1 MQINLADKLK
11 SLRKEKNISQEKLA
25 QYLNVSYQA
34 VSKWENSTTYPD
46 ISLLPEIARFFG
58 ITIDELLQA
67 EQIDEE
73 QMYHEYEAKTADLQ
87 RIGRISDTLPI
98 WQEAYHRMPNNIR
111 VKEMLMSAYFD
122 TDKEKY
128 QKEIVELGTEICHSD
143 CGIYFKGQ
151 AIEQVARTYAHAGNM
166 DMAERWA
173 YEAHSIMHAL
183 EPLLVQITEDGEEML
198 SVFRFAN
205 YWYLNRLFYMGAR
218 LIECPTVPGGLEYTQ
233 AVSTAIA
240 AMYELVFP
248 NDDMDFENLQNLC
261 MLHKSIAED
270 EVSLGKDESII
281 KYHLTRAWE
290 CAEKSMFVVEHDL
303 NHPLVNGWHISGAP
317 SDNKRVAHL
326 LRDELRMECFDAY
339 RHTEWFSDISERMGK
354 IQ

>member
-58 ITIDELLQA
+58 ITVDELLQA
-67 EQIDEE
+67 ERVDEE
-73 QMYHEYEAKTADLQ
+73 QLYAEYEVKTSDLF
-87 RIGRISDTLPI
+87 RTGRIADTIPI
-98 WQEAYHRMPNNIR
+98 WQEALYRMPNNIR

-143 CGIYFKGQ
+143 CGIYYKGQ
-151 AIEQVARTYAHAGNM
+151 AIEQVARTYAAMGNPR
-166 DMAERWA
+166 MAEKWA

-183 EPLLVQITEDGEEML
+183 EPLLVQITEDREEML
-198 SVFRFAN
+198 SAFRFAN
-205 YWYLNRLFYMGAR
+205 YWYLDRLFYMGAR
-218 LIECPTVPGGLEYTQ
+218 LATRDDLPDGIAFIRSVNQ
-233 AVSTAIA
+233 AIA
-240 AMYELVFP
+240 AMYELIFP
-248 NDDMDFENLQNLC
+248 QDDMGFEELQKLC

-270 EVSLGKDESII
+270 EAALGGDENTIRHHLSRAFSCAVRSVSVRD
-281 KYHLTRAWE
+281 HVLT
-290 CAEKSMFVVEHDL
+290 
-303 NHPLVNGWHISGAP
+303 HPLVAGWYVSAAP
-317 SDNKRVAHL
+317 SDGLRVARL
-326 LRDELRMECFDAY
+326 LRQELKLSCFDAY
-339 RHTEWFSDISERMGK
+339 RRSDWFSSIENQLDSLL
-354 IQ
+354 